1 MKIGSTDTTKEVKIE
16 EDPSEITDKSY
27 ESSSSELSEILPEHD
42 ERKEYITRLG
52 SADLTKRKPTIYNF
66 DALEEISTER

>member
-16 EDPSEITDKSY
+16 DPSEITEKSY
-27 ESSSSELSEILPEHD
+27 DSSSSELSEILPEHD

-52 SADLTKRKPTIYNF
+52 SVDLTKRKLTI
-66 DALEEISTER
+66 